1 MYAIAQGVSSHL
13 LVFCSS
19 FARIDIAFLLEK
31 LFQFWKKVWIDLEV
45 QFFYV
50 TNFLYLR
57 FLAWELREFKVN
69 NIIQLTNH
77 GKEKNGQLL
86 LLVSGQL
93 LAWTT
98 KNPWLFK
105 SSAKNLQNATLQ
117 DIVASFI

>member
-1 MYAIAQGVSSHL
+1 M
-13 LVFCSS
+13 
-19 FARIDIAFLLEK
+19 
-31 LFQFWKKVWIDLEV
+31 

-105 SSAKNLQNATLQ
+105 SSAKNLQIAMLQ

>member
-1 MYAIAQGVSSHL
+1 M
-13 LVFCSS
+13 
-19 FARIDIAFLLEK
+19 
-31 LFQFWKKVWIDLEV
+31 

-98 KNPWLFK
+98 ENLWLFK
-105 SSAKNLQNATLQ
+105 SSAKNFQNATLL

>member
-1 MYAIAQGVSSHL
+1 M
-13 LVFCSS
+13 
-19 FARIDIAFLLEK
+19 
-31 LFQFWKKVWIDLEV
+31 

-57 FLAWELREFKVN
+57 FLPWELREFKVN
-69 NIIQLTNH
+69 NIIQLTKH

-98 KNPWLFK
+98 ENPWLFN
-105 SSAKNLQNATLQ
+105 SSAKNFQNATLL